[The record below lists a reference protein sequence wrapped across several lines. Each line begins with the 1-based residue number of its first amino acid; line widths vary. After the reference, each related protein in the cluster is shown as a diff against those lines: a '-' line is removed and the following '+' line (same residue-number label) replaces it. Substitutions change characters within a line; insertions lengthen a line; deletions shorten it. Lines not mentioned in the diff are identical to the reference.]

1 MNLPWTLQ
9 TNNKQKNTTMN
20 DQFDPWADKNENE
33 NETTAAMS
41 VTNGAMYGG
50 RENLDD
56 LQKLMDKFFK

>member
-1 MNLPWTLQ
+1 
-9 TNNKQKNTTMN
+9 MN